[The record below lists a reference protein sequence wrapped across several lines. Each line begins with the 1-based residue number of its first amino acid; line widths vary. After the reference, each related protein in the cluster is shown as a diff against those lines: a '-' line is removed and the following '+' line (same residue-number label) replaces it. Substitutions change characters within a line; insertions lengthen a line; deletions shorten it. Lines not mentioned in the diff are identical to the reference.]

1 MLRACFDVLVG
12 GGDGWH
18 EIGGSTATMIKH
30 LRCRTDN
37 GVDFVTYAAQKRGE
51 GKELLRRTQFD
62 KAMSGNV
69 VMLMRMAHNT

>member
-18 EIGGSTATMIKH
+18 ELGGSTAIMIKP

-37 GVDFVTYAAQKRGE
+37 KVDFVAYTAKKRGK
-51 GKELLRRTQFD
+51 GKQLLRRTQFD
-62 KAMSGNV
+62 KALSGNV

>member
-1 MLRACFDVLVG
+1 
-12 GGDGWH
+12 
-18 EIGGSTATMIKH
+18 MIKH
-30 LRCRTDN
+30 LRCRADN
-37 GVDFVTYAAQKRGE
+37 KVDFVAYAAKKRGE